1 MATSPKD
8 ESDLLWLSRE
18 NDHIHQKQT
27 ADSSFSNAGESEPLF
42 GTGKLPLQGEVD
54 NNNNSNDDDDDDRE
68 EAQSSHYGSVPVSS
82 TSGSPT
88 PSSSAKSK
96 GSKAKTRKKKKKK
109 KATPTPPPQ
118 SIFDDDD
125 DSDEDDDNRGDNLSS
140 VYSDYDDDDDDSHSA
155 LTMDGKPHLPNRNWC
170 LEFFRLVSAVTVI
183 ASLGLLATQLLPVIL
198 VPLKSQGYFDLAL
211 KVYVTCFCFLFI
223 MVECDAPLPA
233 VRNSQLL
240 QTYLSR
246 GFLYSFLGLICLQE
260 AYSERVKEMVATHAD
275 EFHVA
280 WASLFMQISS
290 WLITACGI
298 FYMLMG
304 LCCLKKLRDRIR
316 KRDRAVWKKYRRD
329 YAEWKRLNGV

>member
-1 MATSPKD
+1 MTSPKD
-8 ESDLLWLSRE
+8 ESDLLWLSRD
-18 NDHIHQKQT
+18 NDHIHQKHA
-27 ADSSFSNAGESEPLF
+27 ADETEPLF
-42 GTGKLPLQGEVD
+42 GTGTLPLQGEVED
-54 NNNNSNDDDDDDRE
+54 NNDDM
-68 EAQSSHYGSVPVSS
+68 EAKNQNYGSVEKPPVADNAQWASES
-82 TSGSPT
+82 RNSGSPA
-88 PSSSAKSK
+88 PSSAKSK
-96 GSKAKTRKKKKKK
+96 GSKKKKKPKK
-109 KATPTPPPQ
+109 KAAPQPPPT
-118 SIFDDDD
+118 SIFDSDDD
-125 DSDEDDDNRGDNLSS
+125 EEHDNISSVFSEDDSQTC
-140 VYSDYDDDDDDSHSA
+140 

-170 LEFFRLVSAVTVI
+170 LEFFRLVSGVTI
-183 ASLGLLATQLLPVIL
+183 LSSLGLLATQLLPVIL
-198 VPLKSQGYFDLAL
+198 VPLKQQGYFDLAL

-223 MVECDAPLPA
+223 MVECDAPIPA

-260 AYSERVKEMVATHAD
+260 AYSERVKEMVSTHAD

-290 WLITACGI
+290 WLITACGL

-316 KRDRAVWKKYRRD
+316 KKDKAVWKRYRKE